1 MKDERYL
8 RFNQNDKLPSY
19 EELLEKDGSFSVH
32 HRNIQSLAIEMLQ
45 IKHGQ
50 SHEIVYTGNTKVE
63 FQKKLDCRIPSVN
76 TVFHGS
82 ENTSY
87 QDPKNRE
94 IVPVKINEFI
104 SLNNAKKE
112 IRNWVPQNCPCRHR
126 KQYLI
131 DVVFFHDI

>member
-8 RFNQNDKLPSY
+8 RFIQNDKLPSY

-32 HRNIQSLAIEMLQ
+32 HRNIQSLAID
-45 IKHGQ
+45 KTWPV
-50 SHEIVYTGNTKVE
+50 SWNCNWSFYTGNTKVE
-63 FQKKLDCRIPSVN
+63 FQKKLYCRIPSVN

>member
-1 MKDERYL
+1 MRNFHLIRNTQKTVSLCSPLKHPEFCYRDAS
-8 RFNQNDKLPSY
+8 DKTWPVSWNCNW
-19 EELLEKDGSFSVH
+19 SF
-32 HRNIQSLAIEMLQ
+32 
-45 IKHGQ
+45 
-50 SHEIVYTGNTKVE
+50 YTGNTKVE

-82 ENTSY
+82 EDTSY